1 MRSIVKQ
8 SGFSLLEMIVVV
20 ATILIL
26 AGALLG
32 VGKYIKIRAEIDL
45 TRSELEVLATA
56 LQQYHDDFGDFPFD
70 TDTDGDG
77 DSFDDST
84 GEFDYL
90 EADLLIDLDGMIT
103 SGVLPEHPAVNL
115 NPPPDTTMMS
125 SASSCALFYF
135 LDKNPNSRKIVD
147 ALTGSLVTNKDAS
160 GTTAI
165 EFTFNVTH
173 ETISLPRFVDA
184 WGNSLRYEYLPG
196 TAFPIVTSAGP
207 DGVMDTPDD
216 VSSQ

>member
-1 MRSIVKQ
+1 MRRVVKQ
-8 SGFSLLEMIVVV
+8 SGFSLLEMVVVV

-45 TRSELEVLATA
+45 TKSELEVLVTA
-56 LQQYHDDFGDFPFD
+56 LQQYYTDWEAFPFV
-70 TDTDGDG
+70 TDIDDDG
-77 DSFDDST
+77 DSFTDENSNGIFDDADT
-84 GEFDYL
+84 PDYDETVL
-90 EADLLIDLDGMIT
+90 EDPVAGLNGTVAPGDAIDNLDI
-103 SGVLPEHPAVNL
+103 AAA
-115 NPPPDTTMMS
+115 S
-125 SASSCALFYF
+125 SAAMFYF